1 MPDRSHPLE
10 LLRQAADR
18 RADAGLRR
26 ILTPRGPGVSGGP
39 GQDGLLDLAS
49 NDYLGLAGDE
59 RLTAGAVEAA
69 RKWGPGSTGSRLVTG
84 TTTLHAELEAQL
96 AEFTGAQGA
105 LVFSS
110 GYLANLTVITA
121 LVAALGGPSGAAGA
135 AGVLVVSDARNH
147 ASLID
152 ACRLSRAAQVRLV
165 VTPHRDAGAVRRALA
180 DRSEDAAIVVSDAV
194 FSVDGAVAPV
204 RELHA
209 AARAHGALLVL
220 DEAHAFGVVGP
231 GGRGVAAAAGIAAE
245 PDLIRTVTLSKALA
259 GQGGAVLGTADVIGT
274 LVDTGRGFIFDTGL
288 APPSAGAALAAL
300 HVIATEPELGARARA
315 HADRLAALAAQA
327 GLRCAGQG
335 CAGQGWAGQGWAPSG
350 AAVLAVVLG
359 EARRAVRAR
368 HICATHGVRVGC
380 FRPPSVPVGQACLRL
395 TARANLTE
403 SDFAVAA
410 RALAAVRDDDGA

>member
-18 RADAGLRR
+18 RAGAGLRR
-26 ILTPRGPGVSGGP
+26 VLTPRSPSP
-39 GQDGLLDLAS
+39 DGLLDLAS

-121 LVAALGGPSGAAGA
+121 LVAALGGPSGSAGA
-135 AGVLVVSDARNH
+135 LGSGGVLVVSDARNH

-152 ACRLSRAAQVRLV
+152 ACRLSRAAGVRLV

-180 DRSEDAAIVVSDAV
+180 DRSEDAAIVVSDTV

-300 HVIATEPELGARARA
+300 HVIATEPQLGTRARA

-327 GLRCAGQG
+327 GLRCAGQVG
-335 CAGQGWAGQGWAPSG
+335 AGQVG

-359 EARRAVRAR
+359 EARRALRAR
-368 HICATHGVRVGC
+368 QICATHGVRVGC

-403 SDFAVAA
+403 RDFAVAA
-410 RALAAVRDDDGA
+410 RALAAVSNDDGA